1 MKNNAYWE
9 DRQAQRMFEYMED
22 AEKAADEISKIY
34 IKASRYL
41 DLSIDD
47 IYEKYRDKYGLSE
60 DEAQKLLQ
68 TLPDDA
74 TIQELKRV
82 LENDPKNKNKQE
94 LLKKLE
100 SPAYEFR
107 IRRLQELRN
116 RLDTVMENVYQQE
129 KIASDSHYIT
139 QAGDAYYKSV
149 FDVQQYTGLGF
160 APPAV
165 TAKVIERVVNSKWSG
180 KNYSER
186 IWSNTG
192 KLASTIKK
200 ELLLGL
206 ITGKTNKEVAKD
218 IEIKFASGA
227 SNARR
232 LVRTESNYLCN
243 QMQKESYE
251 KLEIEEYRFL
261 ATLDLRTSAICRS
274 LDGVVKK
281 LTEAVVGENYPPMH
295 PWCRS
300 TIISIIDDNVLSK
313 LKRKALDPKT
323 GKMIDVPAN
332 MTYEEWYKKYVEMNP
347 DAKLEEKKIQKRS
360 SDRKQYAQYKKVLGK
375 DIPKTLDDFQNM
387 KYTKVETW
395 KELQKHYRTV
405 NQYEIVSGKMRVTDI
420 LRLDQ
425 KYAEE
430 SAQFNSRYRSQGNIA
445 IAEYDGKDYIA
456 HSKIKNDISTGYKN
470 YKGKMTF
477 VFEQESKVFKTQVIP
492 KDTGWDRKV
501 DSEAKL
507 FEYIHTI
514 VEEEHSVL
522 NIMTKLPM
530 CDSCLDVFE
539 QFKTLH
545 PNISVNIIQRKVV
558 K

>member
-1 MKNNAYWE
+1 MKSNAYWE
-9 DRQAQRMFEYMED
+9 NRQAQRMFEYMED
-22 AEKAADEISKIY
+22 AEKAADEIAKLY

-68 TLPDDA
+68 NLPDDA
-74 TIQELKRV
+74 TMQELKRA
-82 LENDPKNKNKQE
+82 LENDTKNKNKQE

-116 RLDTVMENVYQQE
+116 RIDTVMENVYQQE
-129 KIASDSHYIT
+129 KLASDSHYIT

-165 TAKVIERVVNSKWSG
+165 TAKVIEKIVNSKWSG

-332 MTYEEWYKKYVEMNP
+332 MTYEEWYEKYVEMNP
-347 DAKLEEKKIQKRS
+347 EAKLEEKKIQKRT
-360 SDRKQYAQYKKVLGK
+360 SDRKQYAQYKKILGK
-375 DIPKTLDDFQNM
+375 DVPKTLDDFQDM
-387 KYTKVETW
+387 KYT
-395 KELQKHYRTV
+395 
-405 NQYEIVSGKMRVTDI
+405 
-420 LRLDQ
+420 
-425 KYAEE
+425 
-430 SAQFNSRYRSQGNIA
+430 
-445 IAEYDGKDYIA
+445 
-456 HSKIKNDISTGYKN
+456 
-470 YKGKMTF
+470 
-477 VFEQESKVFKTQVIP
+477 
-492 KDTGWDRKV
+492 
-501 DSEAKL
+501 DSEKWEYVKGLKAYLEKYPTSDKRYYNIQNELKNIGIKQGVALPPVKKQAFIMAEGKKEPYHIMNRMLERGITDDMVRGYMQDAKCM
-507 FEYIHTI
+507 F
-514 VEEEHSVL
+514 SQW
-522 NIMTKLPM
+522 NG
-530 CDSCLDVFE
+530 
-539 QFKTLH
+539 
-545 PNISVNIIQRKVV
+545 QRQAF
-558 K
+558 